1 MHTSDNGDCTKLK
14 PLTGVECVRMA
25 KINDRMW
32 RITAVALV
40 SSFDECRRI
49 SGNLQLTCV

>member
-25 KINDRMW
+25 VEWVMI
-32 RITAVALV
+32 
-40 SSFDECRRI
+40 
-49 SGNLQLTCV
+49 

>member
-14 PLTGVECVRMA
+14 PLTGVEWVRMTE
-25 KINDRMW
+25 INDRTW
-32 RITAVALV
+32 QITVVDLV